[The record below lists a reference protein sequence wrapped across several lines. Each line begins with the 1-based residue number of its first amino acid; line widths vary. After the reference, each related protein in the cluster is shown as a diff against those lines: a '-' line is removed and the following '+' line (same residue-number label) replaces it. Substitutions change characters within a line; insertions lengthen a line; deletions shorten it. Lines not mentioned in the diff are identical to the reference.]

1 METDDLE
8 NLTPEE
14 SEALDW
20 VISLQEEGEDPTIR
34 QKFNSWLHATTENTR
49 AWAKVSRVYGGIGE
63 TKPAFEDTWRPALS
77 NVTPSMPFASVG
89 KVASRRT
96 VRRRRFYGVTAVAAS
111 VAVGWL
117 IVGSDVRLCLQADQ
131 VTGVGQLR
139 TVSLP
144 DGSTVTLAP
153 RSAIAF
159 TSDAHSRTVRLLQ
172 GEAWFDVRHSAEQ
185 PFHVVAHDLDVM
197 DVGTRFDVQEAERET
212 DVSVESG
219 AVKVTSVNP
228 PPISEELIAGQTVAI
243 SARHGVRRGNVDP
256 TMIAGWRDGVLTVQ
270 NRTISDVVE
279 AIRPWHRGLLILRGR
294 ALGARRVTGVY
305 DLRHPQAAIKALADA
320 YRIKITRISPWLV
333 ILSES

>member
-1 METDDLE
+1 MVETDDLE

-20 VISLQEEGEDPTIR
+20 VISLQEEGENQTIR
-34 QKFNSWLHATTENTR
+34 QKFNIWLHATEENAR
-49 AWAKVSRVYGGIGE
+49 AWAKISRVYGGIGE
-63 TKPAFEDTWRPALS
+63 TKPAFEDTWRPALNKAAS
-77 NVTPSMPFASVG
+77 SMVVG
-89 KVASRRT
+89 QVASGRT
-96 VRRRRFYGVTAVAAS
+96 VRRRRLYGVTALAAS
-111 VAVGWL
+111 VAVSWF
-117 IVGSDVRLCLQADQ
+117 IVGSDVRLFFQADQ
-131 VTGVGQLR
+131 VTGIGQLR

-197 DVGTRFDVQEAERET
+197 DVGTKFDVQEAERET
-212 DVSVESG
+212 EVSVESG
-219 AVKVTSVNP
+219 VVRVMSVNP
-228 PPISEELIAGQTVAI
+228 PAISEDIVAGQTVAI
-243 SARHGVRRGNVDP
+243 SADHLVRRGNADP

-279 AIRPWHRGLLILRGR
+279 AIRPWHRGLLILSGSR
-294 ALGARRVTGVY
+294 LGNRRVTGVY

-320 YRIKITRISPWLV
+320 YGIKITRISPWLV